1 MIICICFAT
10 FAPIVSVNYVFTL
23 MIIMTYIK
31 IIQALG
37 IGLLPTVEFEF
48 DINNLHVNNII
59 VGFLYFLAT
68 VIAIGN

>member
-1 MIICICFAT
+1 MICICFAT
-10 FAPIVSVNYVFTL
+10 FAPIVSVNYVCTL
-23 MIIMTYIK
+23 MIIMTYIQ

-37 IGLLPTVEFEF
+37 IGLLPTVEFEIK
-48 DINNLHVNNII
+48 INNLHINNII